1 MSRPCPGLAKCTF
14 ETKSAVMYSQ
24 VRTNIEF
31 KLGLYD
37 FFLHIFSK
45 RAMCALSCPTAHCAG
60 GHDHP
65 QFAYASQKNYFLMTR
80 LTVSGVLCQ
89 KDQAY

>member
-1 MSRPCPGLAKCTF
+1 MSRACPGLANCTF
-14 ETKSAVMYSQ
+14 QTKSAVMYSQ

-31 KLGLYD
+31 KLWLYD
-37 FFLHIFSK
+37 LRIFSNK
-45 RAMCALSCPTAHCAG
+45 AMCALSCPTAHCAG

-65 QFAYASQKNYFLMTR
+65 QFAYASQKNYFLMAR